1 MSDEHI
7 LEGSDAAER
16 PLLSYR
22 QSWLAWA
29 GPVLMLLVC
38 VALCVAGQRYMP
50 EFFWIFAGVGAL
62 LVLCM
67 VYRVLLV
74 RSVHLYADSKG
85 VWLYHPALEPGR
97 RGRQMAGHGR
107 CGLHLGFQQLAVQQL
122 HRAGGQPFFAAKRD
136 PGAQYRQRT
145 RSREPAQRA
154 AGTFLRS
161 CRPA

>member
-62 LVLCM
+62 LVLLYGTLGGAAM
-67 VYRVLLV
+67 VGILI
-74 RSVHLYADSKG
+74 
-85 VWLYHPALEPGR
+85 AL
-97 RGRQMAGHGR
+97 
-107 CGLHLGFQQLAVQQL
+107 
-122 HRAGGQPFFAAKRD
+122 
-136 PGAQYRQRT
+136 RQRLKEIKGGEENDA
-145 RSREPAQRA
+145 SQY
-154 AGTFLRS
+154 
-161 CRPA
+161 

>member
-1 MSDEHI
+1 MSDEHV
-7 LEGSDAAER
+7 LEGSDAGER

-50 EFFWIFAGVGAL
+50 EFFWIFTGVGAL

-67 VYRVLLV
+67 AYRILLV
-74 RSVHLYADSKG
+74 RLAVPG
-85 VWLYHPALEPGR
+85 HPALEPGR
-97 RGRQMAGHGR
+97 GGRQMARYGR
-107 CGLHLGFQQLAVQQL
+107 RGLHFGVQQLAVQQL
-122 HRAGGQPFFAAKRD
+122 HRAGGKPLFAAERD
-136 PGAQYRQRT
+136 TGAQHRRRT
-145 RSREPAQRA
+145 RSREPAQRD